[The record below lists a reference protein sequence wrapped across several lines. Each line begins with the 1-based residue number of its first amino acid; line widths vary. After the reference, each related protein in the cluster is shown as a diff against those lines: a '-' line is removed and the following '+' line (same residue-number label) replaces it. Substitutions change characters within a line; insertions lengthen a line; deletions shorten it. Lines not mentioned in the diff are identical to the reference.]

1 MHTKCE
7 QLSPLGRGR
16 PATSRMLRSRRHSWA
31 AAAAAT
37 LGSTLAL
44 PPPCAV
50 RRMMQNS
57 NKASPL
63 LGGAGHCC
71 KNLLRQRTASVPRH
85 PPTSSLSAASAPAR
99 PLGSSQHVSAMQ
111 CRACPRLCSLQRC
124 MCPPCSKHSSM
135 RSMRPAWP
143 QDGPRAGRQKMTL
156 QMHCCMCPSCALQQ
170 TLDV

>member
-1 MHTKCE
+1 VPHQPAPACMHTKCE

-99 PLGSSQHVSAMQ
+99 PLGMRGKAGQLGGTAPSTCQQCNAVRVLGSA
-111 CRACPRLCSLQRC
+111 ACSGACA
-124 MCPPCSKHSSM
+124 
-135 RSMRPAWP
+135 RPAASIP
-143 QDGPRAGRQKMTL
+143 ACAACGLPGHKMARVQDAKR
-156 QMHCCMCPSCALQQ
+156 
-170 TLDV
+170 